1 VTAHNRKLKIITFT
15 LNGIG
20 FQCQLQSWRLNNNT
34 PEGDRFY
41 TFCAD
46 GEFIEDGE
54 PDYDFDLKFISDWTL
69 GGVSDYLIANDLQ
82 VVAYVLDHLPDI
94 AGEHV
99 RFSGNAK
106 IQAPT
111 VGGDVRTT
119 ELTEAKLKCIGKPA
133 YARL

>member
-1 VTAHNRKLKIITFT
+1 MTAHNRKLKIITFT

-20 FQCQLQSWRLNNNT
+20 FQCQLREWTMDNNT

-41 TFCAD
+41 TYCAD

-54 PDYDFDLKFISDWTL
+54 PDYELNLKFVADWTL
-69 GGVSDYLIANDLQ
+69 QGVSDYLWSNDLQ
-82 VVAYVLDHLPDI
+82 TVGFVLDHLPDI

-99 RFSGNAK
+99 RWSGNAK
-106 IQAPT
+106 IQAPS
-111 VGGDVRTT
+111 VGGEVRTT
-119 ELTEAKLKCIGKPA
+119 ELTEAKLKCIGKPV